1 MQGLSDKFRDSE
13 CTSENGDKLRKDNLR
28 YSEMTKRISDEFYD
42 KVWKDNYGQ
51 ESEIAHTSQTA
62 LKILIDPDTTTL
74 MLGSYYNN
82 TLFVAT
88 YHVLLRTAV
97 IVTEFLARLLGNK
110 ATQWQKETLPTIQAA
125 NAEIARISEGV
136 KKLNGR

>member
-1 MQGLSDKFRDSE
+1 
-13 CTSENGDKLRKDNLR
+13 
-28 YSEMTKRISDEFYD
+28 MTKRISDEFYD

-110 ATQWQKETLPTIQAA
+110 ATQW
-125 NAEIARISEGV
+125 
-136 KKLNGR
+136 